1 MVAHHAPQYANA
13 ADEAIRMERR
23 MCIPSNVEVSRAN
36 DGTACALHK
45 TCLRRASVATIG
57 SANSLGVRNETEG
70 HAPTENGC
78 QGEKNKT
85 ADGEPLSPIRL
96 EDVADD

>member
-1 MVAHHAPQYANA
+1 LLTIVL
-13 ADEAIRMERR
+13 
-23 MCIPSNVEVSRAN
+23 NVEVIRAN
-36 DGTACALHK
+36 DGADRAPHE

-70 HAPTENGC
+70 HAPTENGR
-78 QGEKNKT
+78 QGEKNET